1 MDEETLRPVAR
12 NLLRTYM
19 VRSSRSRDL
28 AHALM
33 KGNLQS
39 WSEGDKLCLEGDVSS
54 DMFVI
59 LKGQL
64 RVLRKDANGNNKEL
78 AILDPPAMVG
88 QMGLVD
94 GSPRSATCEA
104 VAQLGAL
111 VIDQKAFNALLEEAT
126 PAGSAF
132 RHLLLSSMTRQLTT
146 ANQKIR
152 DLISD
157 MEQEEAAQKKKAESA
172 VVKPPDPLEST
183 RPSSSDRLLQIA
195 GVLDGWKLETE
206 GIDDVEFYEDEDMK
220 RTREAR
226 DRRR

>member
-28 AHALM
+28 AAALM

-39 WSEGDKLCLEGDVSS
+39 WSEGDKLCVEGGVSS

-64 RVLRKDANGNNKEL
+64 RVLRKRCQWRRQRVGRFRPAGDGWTNGTCRRFSSFCHLRGGL
-78 AILDPPAMVG
+78 A
-88 QMGLVD
+88 
-94 GSPRSATCEA
+94 GS
-104 VAQLGAL
+104 GAL
-111 VIDQKAFNALLEEAT
+111 VIDQRAFNALLEEAT

-146 ANQKIR
+146 ANQKFKI
-152 DLISD
+152 LSQIWN
-157 MEQEEAAQKKKAESA
+157 KK
-172 VVKPPDPLEST
+172 
-183 RPSSSDRLLQIA
+183 RLL
-195 GVLDGWKLETE
+195 
-206 GIDDVEFYEDEDMK
+206 
-220 RTREAR
+220 
-226 DRRR
+226 RRRKQ

>member
-28 AHALM
+28 ATALM
-33 KGNLQS
+33 KGKLHS
-39 WSEGDKLCLEGDVSS
+39 WSEGESLCIEGEVS
-54 DMFVI
+54 DNMFVI

-64 RVLRKDANGNNKEL
+64 RVLRKDVNGENKEL
-78 AILDPPAMVG
+78 AVLDPPAMVG

-94 GSPRSATCEA
+94 GSPRSATCQA
-104 VAQLGAL
+104 ATSLGAL
-111 VIDQKAFNALLEEAT
+111 VISQKAFNDLLEEASS
-126 PAGSAF
+126 AGSSF

-152 DLISD
+152 NLITDLEREETAEIDKSEVVD
-157 MEQEEAAQKKKAESA
+157 LEALEAEQRSN
-172 VVKPPDPLEST
+172 
-183 RPSSSDRLLQIA
+183 SSERLLQIA
-195 GVLDGWKLETE
+195 GVLNGWKIETE
-206 GIDDVEFYEDEDMK
+206 GVDDVQFYEDEDMK

-226 DRRR
+226 ERKR

>member
-1 MDEETLRPVAR
+1 MDEETLRPVAQ

-28 AHALM
+28 AAALM
-33 KGNLQS
+33 KGNLHS
-39 WSEGDKLCLEGDVSS
+39 WSKGEQLCKEGDVSS

-64 RVLRKDANGNNKEL
+64 RVLRRDANGEDKEL
-78 AILDPPAMVG
+78 AVLDPPAMVG

-94 GSPRSATCEA
+94 GSTRSATCEA
-104 VAQLGAL
+104 LSQLGAL
-111 VIDQKAFNALLEEAT
+111 VIDQRAFNSLLEEPS

-152 DLISD
+152 DLITD
-157 MEQEEAAQKKKAESA
+157 MEEEEASQEETFALNENKL
-172 VVKPPDPLEST
+172 DPTKST
-183 RPSSSDRLLQIA
+183 HPTSSDRLLQIA
-195 GVLDGWKLETE
+195 GVLDGWTIETD
-206 GIDDVEFYEDEDMK
+206 GISDVEFYEDEDMK

-226 DRRR
+226 DRKRF